1 MPEAKL
7 RRVSTQFLNK
17 GKREMGL
24 RTVNGCFKL
33 LAFIGLAL
41 IASQPARA
49 DFSGAYAPAN
59 WTTSLAGTPPGGG
72 GSVDTSG
79 APASITLN
87 GGDAGCSAGPCTLQY
102 TITAPGSGPLTFDW
116 NYSTTDVDGPGLD
129 LFLVVNGAATT
140 QLSDNAGGTT
150 QNGSENIT
158 ITAGDTVGFM
168 INCTDCG
175 LGPANVTISNFNGPA
190 ASAAPTSIPTLS
202 EWGMIV
208 LSTLLALGTILT
220 LRRQRQ

>member
-1 MPEAKL
+1 
-7 RRVSTQFLNK
+7 
-17 GKREMGL
+17 MGL
-24 RTVNGCFKL
+24 RTVKGYFKL
-33 LAFIGLAL
+33 LAFVGVAL

-59 WTTSLAGTPPGGG
+59 WTTSLAGTPAGGG

-87 GGDAGCSAGPCTLQY
+87 GGDAGCDSGSGTCTLQY

-116 NYSTTDVDGPGLD
+116 NYSTTDIDGPGFD
-129 LFLVVNGAATT
+129 LFLVINGTATT
-140 QLSDNAGGTT
+140 QLSDSGGATN
-150 QNGSENIT
+150 QNGNENIT
-158 ITAGDTVGFM
+158 VAAGDTVGFM
-168 INCTDCG
+168 INCTDCAEG
-175 LGPANVTISNFNGPA
+175 AANVTISNFNGPA

-202 EWGMIV
+202 EWGMIM
-208 LSTLLALGTILT
+208 LSSLLALGTILT